1 MVATWLGSNRLEI
14 EATPKMIDRMLAMLA
29 LLRKN

>member
-14 EATPKMIDRMLAMLA
+14 EASPKMIDRLLAMLA
-29 LLRKN
+29 RLQKN